1 TTNKTRLSRIGG
13 ERRSRQPSADAL
25 PVSAPWGF
33 ACTGRT
39 IGGSLCTARKRAPT
53 TPSTDEQRK
62 APRHPTAPCRN
73 RSVTGALAGPIM
85 PEQLWNEKTWV
96 VRRGD
101 TRSERRA

>member
-1 TTNKTRLSRIGG
+1 GRWGRRGG
-13 ERRSRQPSADAL
+13 EGRSSQRWADAL

-33 ACTGRT
+33 ACTERT

-62 APRHPTAPCRN
+62 APRHPAAPCRN
-73 RSVTGALAGPIM
+73 RSVTGAIADPIM